1 MQVHSIE
8 SLAALDGE
16 GLRYELFL
24 AGCPLRCACCHNP
37 DTWSASV
44 GQQMSCEQLLR
55 KILRYVPY
63 FADGGGVTFSGGEP
77 LLQAAEIA
85 QLGEMLRQN
94 GVGYAL
100 DTSGCVPL
108 TDAVCR
114 AVAGADMVICDLKYP
129 DTATMQQ
136 YTGGEFAQVT
146 AFLDHLK
153 KTGKRTWVRT
163 VVIPGINDSTAWMDR
178 YLAVLEPYRSIIERY
193 ELLGF
198 HTMGFFKYEKLGLC
212 NPLADRSALS
222 QEKLAELQAYVKQ
235 HFAPAYTK

>member
-24 AGCPLRCACCHNP
+24 AGCPLRCVCCHNP

-55 KILRYVPY
+55 KIVRYVPY
-63 FADGGGVTFSGGEP
+63 FGQGGGVTFSGGEP

-85 QLGEMLRQN
+85 QLGEMLRDK
-94 GVGYAL
+94 GIGYAL
-100 DTSGCVPL
+100 DTSGCVPI
-108 TDAVCR
+108 TEEVSR

-129 DTATMQQ
+129 DAEAMRQ
-136 YTGGEFAQVT
+136 YTGGDFSQVI
-146 AFLDHLK
+146 AFLDYLK

-163 VVIPGINDSTAWMDR
+163 VIIPGINDSTQWLDR
-178 YLAVLEPYRSIIERY
+178 YLAVLAPYQSIIERY

-198 HTMGFFKYEKLGLC
+198 HTMGFFKYEKLGLP
-212 NPLADRSALS
+212 NPLAGYAPHG
-222 QEKLAELQAYVKQ
+222 QEKLTQLQAYVKQ
-235 HFAPAYTK
+235 HFVPGYTK